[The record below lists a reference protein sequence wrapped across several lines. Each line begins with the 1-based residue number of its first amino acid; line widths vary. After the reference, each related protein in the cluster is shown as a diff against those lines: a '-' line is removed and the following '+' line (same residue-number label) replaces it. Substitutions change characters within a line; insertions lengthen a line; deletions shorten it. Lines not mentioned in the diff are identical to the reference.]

1 VDVQRVAEVCR
12 TYGCIADLAEIWMT
26 MPGVG
31 SEPRPAMMPAEMRV
45 AKAVTSAMMA
55 TAMPAAVMP
64 TTMATA
70 MTTAMTTTMTTAV
83 SALCQG
89 RTCQHA
95 GKRHYRNS
103 NDRSQHLTLRSYQ

>member
-1 VDVQRVAEVCR
+1 
-12 TYGCIADLAEIWMT
+12 

-64 TTMATA
+64 TTMAT
-70 MTTAMTTTMTTAV
+70 TMTTTMATAV

-89 RTCQHA
+89 RTCQQA